1 MIDNHREANLDNV
14 TETLSTKIRLARKKS
29 RRKIETISRIIKIRP
44 EYLSY
49 IEQNKFERIPGEIYL
64 ISFIKNY
71 AKFLEIDIS
80 EELTSLIS
88 YLKTS
93 NKQINFVYHSNPKI
107 PLPKISLLILLLIL
121 SISFIVFI
129 GEFRQKVLLFSY
141 LCNVILLI

>member
-29 RRKIETISRIIKIRP
+29 RRKIETISRIIKVRP

-49 IEQNKFERIPGEIYL
+49 IEKNKFERIPGEIYL

-80 EELTSLIS
+80 EELTSLIN

-93 NKQINFVYHSNPKI
+93 NKQINFV
-107 PLPKISLLILLLIL
+107 
-121 SISFIVFI
+121 
-129 GEFRQKVLLFSY
+129 
-141 LCNVILLI
+141 